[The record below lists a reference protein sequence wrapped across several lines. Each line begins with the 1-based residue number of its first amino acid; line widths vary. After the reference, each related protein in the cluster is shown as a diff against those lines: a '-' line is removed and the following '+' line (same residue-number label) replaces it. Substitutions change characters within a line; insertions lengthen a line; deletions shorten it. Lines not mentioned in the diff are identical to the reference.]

1 MILQV
6 CGCCFFWWRMLLLIA
21 TLKLKKVTRKRM
33 MVKRKCHLSTINF
46 QGIRL
51 MEKILHHLGC
61 PERSWYQYA
70 TNIWSILSGAGLFPS
85 TVFPSFSEV
94 VRSFGSWLYDY
105 LIIPIVLPKFSWWTF
120 LGWYLFEKIHRN
132 EREWPPYALFAKNAY
147 ISCMDTAYVREFT
160 HPQNSL
166 HF

>member
-1 MILQV
+1 MAARNWGLDTNYLLTSSGMILQV

-33 MVKRKCHLSTINF
+33 IVKRKCHLPTIYF

-61 PERSWYQYA
+61 PKRSWYQYK
-70 TNIWSILSGAGLFPS
+70 TNIWNILNGAGLFLCFYQRY
-85 TVFPSFSEV
+85 FPSFSEV

-120 LGWYLFEKIHRN
+120 LGWYLSEKILRN
-132 EREWPPYALFAKNAY
+132 ERVTSW
-147 ISCMDTAYVREFT
+147 
-160 HPQNSL
+160 
-166 HF
+166 HFV